1 MQTARNLL
9 YSAWKKL
16 IAAYLLSAAAGLVGG
31 TLLIRLAGLPPEH
44 IFEASTKRL
53 SYALPLFE
61 AGSRFG
67 VDLGIL
73 LFLWNLTGALI
84 TISFLYTAEW
94 FDPDR
99 LDSSPQGLRKIFC
112 GRKKMKLLCRL
123 PGCAR
128 IEAEPLRRLY
138 VWLMIPFLGMM
149 LLGIESGLL
158 VSTTTFISGSFLA
171 AVVSL
176 LPHGLVEISTFA
188 LAGAV
193 AYSAHPV
200 AAKYARQDRT
210 GMAFHRI
217 ETHRR
222 ALPIKTIVL
231 AVIGGLLV
239 AGLIEAHVTPYLM
252 DII

>member
-1 MQTARNLL
+1 MRTARNLL

-16 IAAYLLSAAAGLVGG
+16 IAAYLLSAASGLVVG
-31 TLLIRLAGLPPEH
+31 TLLIRLAGLPPQH
-44 IFEASTKRL
+44 LFEASTKRL
-53 SYALPLFE
+53 SYVLPLFE
-61 AGSRFG
+61 AGSG
-67 VDLGIL
+67 YGLDLGIL
-73 LFLWNLTGALI
+73 LFLWNLMGALL
-84 TISFLYTAEW
+84 TISFLYTAAW
-94 FDPDR
+94 FDPDHQ
-99 LDSSPQGLRKIFC
+99 DSSPRGLRKIFC
-112 GRKKMKLLCRL
+112 GKKRMKLLCRL
-123 PGCAR
+123 PGCAQ
-128 IEAEPLRRLY
+128 IKAEPLRRLY
-138 VWLMIPFLGMM
+138 VWLLVPILGMM
-149 LLGIESGLL
+149 LLGVESGLL
-158 VSTTTFISGSFLA
+158 VSTTTFLSGSFPA
-171 AVVSL
+171 AVISL